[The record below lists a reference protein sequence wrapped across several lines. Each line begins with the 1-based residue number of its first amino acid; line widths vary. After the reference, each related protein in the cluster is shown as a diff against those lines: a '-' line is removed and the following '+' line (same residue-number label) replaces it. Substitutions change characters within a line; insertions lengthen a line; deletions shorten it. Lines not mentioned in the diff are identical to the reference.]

1 MPPKPPPVTF
11 CVPVSE
17 LQPVPAARPPSL
29 SASANQWFVE
39 VVQPHEAALRRWLRV
54 RFPRMDTD
62 DLVQESFLRILRA
75 HSAQPIEHPKTFLF
89 TIARNLALNQIRH
102 DRHEHREALR
112 EIDPSSVLDEKP
124 GIPESLVRRQE
135 HELLTQ
141 ALQALPERAR
151 QVFTLR
157 RIYGLSIR
165 EICAQLKIA
174 EKTAEAHIS
183 LAIRRCTDF
192 VQNADQ
198 RVAGPATTS
207 VDASDFPHV

>member
-1 MPPKPPPVTF
+1 MPFPESSETPPH
-11 CVPVSE
+11 
-17 LQPVPAARPPSL
+17 AANPSR
-29 SASANQWFVE
+29 WFAEE
-39 VVQPHEAALRRWLRV
+39 VLPHEPALRRWLHV

-75 HSAQPIEHPKTFLF
+75 QATHPIKHTKTFLF

-112 EIDPSSVLDEKP
+112 EIDPSLVLDDVP
-124 GIPESLVRRQE
+124 GIPESLARRQE
-135 HELLTQ
+135 HELLIQ
-141 ALQALPERAR
+141 ALQHLPERAR

-157 RIYGLSIR
+157 RIHGLSIK
-165 EICAQLKIA
+165 EICAKLNIA

-192 VQNADQ
+192 VQAAD
-198 RVAGPATTS
+198 RR
-207 VDASDFPHV
+207 ASRTFSSTVVPLDDRLS